1 MLCVY
6 LWCVLLQSFA
16 KRKRNK
22 KASLTV
28 LFFLLYST
36 SGNLLINSSMQA

>member
-6 LWCVLLQSFA
+6 LWCVLFQLFA

-22 KASLTV
+22 RASLTV
-28 LFFLLYST
+28 PFLLYST